1 MEPTTE
7 QRQKM
12 QAGARY
18 WIVLVVIWLG
28 IVAQIVGWFT
38 TARQDAYPDV
48 FAVLTR
54 IGIAIMAAC
63 S

>member
-1 MEPTTE
+1 MKPTTE
-7 QRQKM
+7 QQQKM
-12 QAGARY
+12 QTSAWNR
-18 WIVLVVIWLG
+18 IVLAVIWLG

-54 IGIAIMAAC
+54 IGIAIAAAC